1 MKPKKSH
8 TKQTSGFES
17 YENGIDLLND
27 DPGVRSP
34 DPKKKGDYLVN
45 KENAVDAPE
54 PEEPEVLDVKPDE
67 ASANTLTPKL
77 DLKIVHPLNPIEYTQ
92 PEREVVHEVH
102 KEGDP
107 VEIGASDD
115 GYEVDEPERLKTV
128 GDDSENEPDQQK
140 PKSSKFMTVLSIVI
154 LIGLAV
160 LFGFL
165 LF

>member
-1 MKPKKSH
+1 MNSKKSYA
-8 TKQTSGFES
+8 KRTSGFEA
-17 YENGIDLLND
+17 YDGDIDLLSD
-27 DPGVRSP
+27 ESGVRS
-34 DPKKKGDYLVN
+34 DAPKKKGDYLVN
-45 KENAVDAPE
+45 KENTVDAPE
-54 PEEPEVLDVKPDE
+54 PEPEALDVKPTED
-67 ASANTLTPKL
+67 SANTLTPKL
-77 DLKIVHPLNPIEYTQ
+77 DLKIVSPLNPIEYTQ